1 MVNLIHLKMNSMQ
14 MKRLILLLWRFLV
27 IMIWLILLPWRL
39 VLLLLVSVYRLFVL
53 LSWQLKRRKHR
64 KRLLQATRP
73 VSPRYSP
80 LLHKLSPEE
89 YSQVKDL
96 YRL

>member
-1 MVNLIHLKMNSMQ
+1 MVNLIHSKMNSMQ
-14 MKRLILLLWRFLV
+14 MKRLIPLLWRFLV

-39 VLLLLVSVYRLFVL
+39 VLLLLVSVCRLFVL
-53 LSWQLKRRKHR
+53 LSWQLRRISYR
-64 KRLLQATRP
+64 KRLLQATLP
-73 VSPRYSP
+73 VSPRHSP
-80 LLHKLSPEE
+80 LLHKLNPDE